1 MEAVEITREMIA
13 NAPARVSAKR
23 GRQKGS
29 SPVEKAFR
37 AGFESGNEIVF
48 GAKISPSELQM
59 LRTAVNRANG
69 VDTSKVG
76 PYETALVA
84 LGLTQTILSETGEGS
99 DKRITIALER
109 VSVSDDN
116 DS

>member
-1 MEAVEITREMIA
+1 MQTVEITLDMIA
-13 NAPARVSAKR
+13 NAPERERKSR

-37 AGFESGNEIVF
+37 EGYASDSEIVF
-48 GAKISPSELQM
+48 GATLNPSEYQM

-76 PYETALVA
+76 PYAEACEA
-84 LGLTQTILSETGEGS
+84 LGLTHTILSETGEGS
-99 DKRITIALER
+99 DKRITVALSR
-109 VSVSDDN
+109 VSA
-116 DS
+116 